1 MYAKNQMLLK
11 MFISFET
18 CLVVSCVL
26 KSSMLLQS
34 FRFWAWVGLVG
45 FGGDVCWEGR
55 RGISNTCV
63 VGLG

>member
-11 MFISFET
+11 MVISFET

-26 KSSMLLQS
+26 KSSILLQS
-34 FRFWAWVGLVG
+34 FRVGAWVGLVG

-55 RGISNTCV
+55 RDISNTCV